1 MGSSKLTKRCL
12 RREQQ
17 KKIIRSSSN
26 NNKKTHTH
34 TFFCCTF
41 LCRCFARLQR
51 EFSAGYTFYGENF
64 AWVPVRFVFIA
75 AHFHHLCLFINSS
88 SDGWH
93 ILQGIIIILCFS
105 KGQEVNVTVDFGLH
119 GVDGRTGGHVI
130 INFSGFLTLKD

>member
-1 MGSSKLTKRCL
+1 MSATRTAKKKLLGLVATTTK
-12 RREQQ
+12 
-17 KKIIRSSSN
+17 KP
-26 NNKKTHTH
+26 TH

-51 EFSAGYTFYGENF
+51 EFSGYTFCGENF

-88 SDGWH
+88 SDGSH

-119 GVDGRTGGHVI
+119 GVDERTGGHVI
-130 INFSGFLTLKD
+130 IIFLASLG